1 MLSGRDGGGKELGN
15 EMKEYLLETRGIS
28 KSFSTVKVL
37 DGIDLK
43 IKRGEVHALLGENG
57 AGKSTLMKILTGVLE
72 PDGGEILYEGKPLH
86 IRHPREIYDYGI
98 GIVYQEF
105 NLLPDLTVAENIFI
119 GREPALPLKGFIND
133 RRLNRDAANLLEQ
146 LNCSSISPGRK
157 VATLSVAQQQM
168 VEIGK
173 ALSSNCR
180 LLIMD
185 EPTAALTDSEI
196 ETLFDTIRRL
206 KASGVAIIYISHR
219 MSDLDAIVDRVT
231 VLRDGKLISER
242 KYDCTLK
249 DLLIQE
255 MVGRELNQKFPPRP
269 DYKRGKKTLEVKGL
283 NVADKLF
290 DIHFQAYEGEIL
302 GIAGLMGAGRTE
314 LARAIFGAERI
325 TSGEIWIDGV
335 RKQITSPNKA
345 IAEGIGYITEDRKKD
360 GLMLEQTLRD
370 NISAASLDQ
379 FSRNGWVKD
388 YQVEA
393 AAEEYIRKMRIKTR
407 GSGQLA
413 KTLSGGNQQK
423 VILARWLC
431 RKSRILILDEPTR
444 GIDVN
449 AKYEIYELM
458 YQLVGQGVTVI
469 MISSELPE
477 IIGMSDRVLVMCEG
491 KITGELA
498 AVELEQDKI
507 LRYAMANGMKDSGSS
522 PVGRE

>member
-1 MLSGRDGGGKELGN
+1 MN
-15 EMKEYLLETRGIS
+15 EYLLETKGIS
-28 KSFSTVKVL
+28 KSFSTVNVL

-43 IKRGEVHALLGENG
+43 IRKGEVHALLGENG

-72 PDGGEILYEGKPLH
+72 PDGGEILYEDKPLKIH
-86 IRHPREIYDYGI
+86 HPREIYDYGI

-119 GREPALPLKGFIND
+119 GREPVMSLKGLIND
-133 RRLNRDAANLLEQ
+133 RQLNRDAAKLLEQ
-146 LNCSSISPGRK
+146 LNCSSISPARK
-157 VATLSVAQQQM
+157 VATLSVAEQQM
-168 VEIGK
+168 VEIAK

-196 ETLFDTIRRL
+196 DTLFAVIRNL
-206 KASGVAIIYISHR
+206 KKNGVAIIYISHR

-242 KYDCTLK
+242 EYDPAIK

-269 DYKRGKKTLEVKGL
+269 DYKRGKKTLEVKNL
-283 NVADKLF
+283 NVTDTLF
-290 DIHFQAYEGEIL
+290 DISFEAYEGEIL

-314 LARAIFGAERI
+314 LARAIFGADKI
-325 TSGEIWIDGV
+325 SSGEIWVDGV
-335 RKQITSPNKA
+335 KKQITSPNKA

-360 GLMLEQTLRD
+360 GLMLEQNLRD
-370 NISAASLDQ
+370 NISIASLDK
-379 FSRNGWVKD
+379 FSSRGFVNDGK
-388 YQVEA
+388 VERA
-393 AAEEYIRKMRIKTR
+393 AGEYIRKMSIKTR
-407 GSGQLA
+407 GSGQIT

-458 YQLVGQGVTVI
+458 YQLAGQGVTVI

-491 KITGELA
+491 RITGELA
-498 AVELEQDKI
+498 SDELEQDKI
-507 LRYAMANGMKDSGSS
+507 LRYAMAH
-522 PVGRE
+522 